1 MRVRVLRAVVLAAT
15 VGILAQ
21 VATPAGAITVG
32 EGGGC
37 TPGFWK
43 NHKTSW
49 QEHRPGT
56 QLGVNTAATFTI
68 PDEYAVLRTKTFIQ
82 ALGFKGGPTEL
93 DAARILLKHAV
104 AAYLNA
110 AHDDIQ
116 YPLQRYVDGG
126 IQDRVNAALASS
138 DRDTMLAL
146 KDELDRLN
154 NAEGQASGPNTT
166 GGKG

>member
-1 MRVRVLRAVVLAAT
+1 MRTRVLRSVVLVAT

-21 VATPAGAITVG
+21 LASPAGAITVG

-43 NHKTSW
+43 NHKSAW

-56 QLGVNTAATFTI
+56 KLHNPVATFTI
-68 PDEYAVLRTKTFIQ
+68 PDEYAVLRDKTFIQ
-82 ALGFKGGPTEL
+82 ALGFKGGSNEL
-93 DAARILLKHAV
+93 AAARLLLKHAV
-104 AAYLNA
+104 AAFLNA

-138 DRDTMLAL
+138 DRQTMLDL
-146 KDELDRLN
+146 KNELDALN
-154 NAEGQASGPNTT
+154 NAECQA
-166 GGKG
+166 GG